1 MQIDGVT
8 RAILI
13 PLLTDED
20 TVVVQGVQLERVRA
34 HRLDGDH
41 WGTTRGDARNR
52 QEEYEA
58 ERREVKMAVHTA

>member
-20 TVVVQGVQLERVRA
+20 TVVVQGMQQERIRA

-41 WGTTRGDARNR
+41 WGTTSSDARHSK
-52 QEEYEA
+52 EEYEE
-58 ERREVKMAVHTA
+58 ER